1 MQIITGEKSIVI
13 NLNEID
19 SKLWNRSKVATHSDE
34 DTWTWTFSIRL
45 GIDTQDK
52 FITLKVIN
60 MNKITTDDCKI
71 DF

>member
-45 GIDTQDK
+45 GIDTRDK
-52 FITLKVIN
+52 FITLKVTN